1 MILEEK
7 QDMKQKFTSLV
18 SKPSYFRWGF
28 FMMMAIN
35 FIFYFLHIGQ
45 DQLYVVYIISTIFM
59 GIGFYNRSYLFLFI
73 VTTLVVGSRFIQGPG
88 PKHVSDFIILE
99 LSYFIIMYISVGLMK
114 HAQKISKDSFELI
127 LALSNALDSRDSSTY
142 HHSHNVAK
150 YAVEIAKKM
159 KLSDPMIDVIYKGG
173 LLHDIGKIGVA
184 ENILNKPGRL
194 TSDEYSA
201 IKEHP
206 VIGHDMIKHVAD
218 FGESGILDIVLYH
231 HERYDGKGY
240 PIGLKENEIPLTAR
254 IMALADSFDAM
265 TSKRVYR
272 DEMVLENALLEIK
285 RNKGKQFDPEITDVF
300 LSLFDKAGEGARGE
314 IL

>member
-1 MILEEK
+1 MTK
-7 QDMKQKFTSLV
+7 KFTSLV
-18 SKPSYFRWGF
+18 NKPSYFRWGF

-45 DQLYVVYIISTIFM
+45 DQLYVFYIIATIFM
-59 GIGFYNRSYLFLFI
+59 GIGFFNKSYFFLLM
-73 VTTLVVGSRFIQGPG
+73 VTTLVVTSRFFQSDG
-88 PKHVSDFIILE
+88 PKNLPDYLILE

-114 HAQKISKDSFELI
+114 HAQKISKDNFELI

-142 HHSHNVAK
+142 HHSYNVAK

-159 KLSDPMIDVIYKGG
+159 KLPDAMIDVVYKGG
-173 LLHDIGKIGVA
+173 LLHDIGKIGVP
-184 ENILNKPGRL
+184 ENILNKAGRL
-194 TSDEYSA
+194 TNDEYTA

-218 FGESGILDIVLYH
+218 FGGNGILDIVLYH

-240 PIGLKENEIPLTAR
+240 PKGLKQHEIPLTAR

-272 DEMVLENALLEIK
+272 DEIGLENALLEIR

-300 LSLFDKAGEGARGE
+300 LSLFDKEGEGDRGE